1 MIRHLYNESS
11 HIFASASLL
20 VSVSAEHCMF
30 LWSIPEL
37 TAFRSLYSHV
47 SPMPSNMFQYNLK
60 YMYGLESYAF
70 WKNQIVAMGAK
81 LDIRIEWFK
90 QFWMSMLPLS
100 LKPSL
105 YSIWRRD
112 GKRWSLKDIKM
123 ATMVVILYIP
133 MEQV

>member
-1 MIRHLYNESS
+1 
-11 HIFASASLL
+11 
-20 VSVSAEHCMF
+20 
-30 LWSIPEL
+30 
-37 TAFRSLYSHV
+37 
-47 SPMPSNMFQYNLK
+47 MPSNMFQYNLT
-60 YMYGLESYAF
+60 MPFE
-70 WKNQIVAMGAK
+70 KNQIVAMGAK

-105 YSIWRRD
+105 DSIWRRD